1 MAQRLGS
8 ERVAAAAQVGGAV
21 TAQIGAAI
29 GSTAFAIAG
38 PAAVVAIRQAFA
50 AIVLLAVTRPPVHRM
65 RWRELWPALVLAAA
79 LVVMNL
85 AVYLAIERL
94 GLGLAVTL
102 EFLGPLGVALVA
114 SRRALDAV
122 LAVAAFGGVVLLTG
136 TVPGIDL
143 LGVAAALVG
152 GLGWAGYI
160 VFSQMAG
167 RRLPGVQG
175 SAIALGLA
183 AICTSPILVVALLG
197 LDPSS
202 ALRLLGLGVAASI
215 LSTLIPNAVDMTVL
229 RRMRRELFG
238 VLQSA
243 QPAIA
248 ALVGFIGL
256 GQLLSGWQLAGL
268 ALICAINA
276 VAVVAAG
283 RQRGPAP
290 AEEHRVMTEPV
301 TVVGAGD
308 G

>member
-1 MAQRLGS
+1 MTEPRS
-8 ERVAAAAQVGGAV
+8 ERLAAAAQVGGAV

-29 GSTAFAIAG
+29 GATAFPIAG
-38 PAAVVAIRQAFA
+38 PSAVVAIRQAFA
-50 AIVLLAVTRPPVHRM
+50 AIVFLAIARPPVHRM
-65 RWRELWPALVLAAA
+65 RWPQLWPPLVLAAA

-85 AVYLAIERL
+85 SVYLAIERL

-102 EFLGPLGVALVA
+102 EFLGPLAVALVA
-114 SRRALDAV
+114 SRRLVDAL

-143 LGVAAALVG
+143 IGIAAALLG
-152 GLGWAGYI
+152 ALGWAGYI
-160 VFSQMAG
+160 VFSQVAG

-175 SAIALGLA
+175 SAIALTVA
-183 AICTSPILVVALLG
+183 AICTAPILVGALIG
-197 LDPSS
+197 LDGED
-202 ALRLLGLGVAASI
+202 ALRLLGLGIAASI
-215 LSTLIPNAVDMTVL
+215 LSTLIPNAVDITVL

-243 QPAIA
+243 QPGIA

-256 GQLLSGWQLAGL
+256 GQVLSGWQIAGL

-276 VAVVAAG
+276 VAVLAAG
-283 RQRGPAP
+283 RSRRAP
-290 AEEHRVMTEPV
+290 RPITEPIAV
-301 TVVGAGD
+301 IGAGD